1 MNTGFMTL
9 LCACQDYDMNN
20 KILALWELCHQSDFI
35 RWQLTFALSLIE
47 GETASVML
55 LDEAGENLVFCSSI
69 GENVDKYL
77 GQGKYEDAMRV
88 PMNSEKGINP
98 LVVLFGK
105 PICMEDGDPRHYPN
119 IDQVAGTKT
128 RSLYALPL
136 AAKDRVVGTF
146 SAINAHYKTPD
157 LSRRFHFDN
166 RDLEAMRAASHAVH
180 LWLSHLWE
188 DLER

>member
-1 MNTGFMTL
+1 MNSDFIEYFDL
-9 LCACQDYDMNN
+9 CQDDNMNN
-20 KILALWELCHQSDFI
+20 KMLALWELCHQSDFI
-35 RWQLTFALSLIE
+35 QWQLTFTLSFIE

-105 PICMEDGDPRHYPN
+105 PICMEEGDPRHYPN
-119 IDQVAGTKT
+119 IDQAAGTKT

-146 SAINAHYKTPD
+146 SAINAHYKAPD
-157 LSRRFHFDN
+157 LSRRFHFND
-166 RDLEAMRAASHAVH
+166 RDLKAMHAASHAVH
-180 LWLSHLWE
+180 LWLFHKWE